1 MYFNLYKY
9 LNLDEDDIK
18 FIEVKTGKSKD
29 VKKMQ
34 ATLNEEGLL
43 ITDPTGE
50 HLEPEKLLF
59 PR

>member
-1 MYFNLYKY
+1 MMLGCLHAASFNY
-9 LNLDEDDIK
+9 DIK

-50 HLEPEKLLF
+50 HSEPEKLLF